1 MAPDRAQL
9 ILVLYIFKRSCAIN
23 KKIKRKKMQF
33 GTHVLITPS
42 VCFKT
47 TGAHACC
54 AYPLLPVF
62 LILIISVLISLFV

>member
-1 MAPDRAQL
+1 
-9 ILVLYIFKRSCAIN
+9 
-23 KKIKRKKMQF
+23 MQF
-33 GTHVLITPS
+33 GTPVLITPS

-62 LILIISVLISLFV
+62 LILIISMLISLFVYL